1 MSFWRAMAAPGGGC
15 DGDGDTMKANSL
27 PVILSPAAAGRRP
40 RKHIMTVR
48 SFSTG
53 PTADVR
59 SLSVLRRSGMTR
71 IQADDVNGCIN

>member
-1 MSFWRAMAAPGGGC
+1 MSFWRAMAAPGGDSKGQA
-15 DGDGDTMKANSL
+15 MNVANSL

-59 SLSVLRRSGMTR
+59 SLSVRRRIGMTR
-71 IQADDVNGCIN
+71 VQGDDVNGCAN